1 MQLLT
6 EEPSVP
12 NVVEMRGISKIYR
25 SGSQERLV
33 EVQALREVDLEITDG
48 EFVAIMGPSG
58 SGKSTLM
65 HIIGLLDTP
74 NVGAYRLANVEVA
87 GMDEIERANLRN
99 HKIGFIFQAFFL
111 LPRLTALE
119 NVELPLIYR
128 GMPVAERRRKALA
141 ALDDVGLSDR
151 GNHFP
156 NELSGGQKQRVAI
169 ARALVQ
175 EPDLL
180 LADEPTGNLDSHA
193 TAEVLDLFASLHQA
207 GKTIMVVTHE
217 PDVGARAQRIVHM
230 RDGRIEA

>member
-1 MQLLT
+1 M
-6 EEPSVP
+6 P